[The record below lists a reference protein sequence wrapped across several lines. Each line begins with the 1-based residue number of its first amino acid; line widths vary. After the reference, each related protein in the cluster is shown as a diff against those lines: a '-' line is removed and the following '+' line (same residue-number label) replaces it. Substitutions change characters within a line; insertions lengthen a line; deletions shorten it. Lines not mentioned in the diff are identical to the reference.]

1 MPIIRSA
8 KKALRQTKKR
18 TKTNIVKRDAL
29 KLSIKQFRKMV
40 QTGKT
45 KEAKEQLKTV
55 FKKLDKAAK
64 TDLLK
69 RNTASRLKSR
79 LNLSL
84 NKMK

>member
-1 MPIIRSA
+1 MPIIKSA

-18 TKTNIVKRDAL
+18 TRANVIKKDEL
-29 KLSIKQFRKMV
+29 KLTIKQFRKMV
-40 QTGKT
+40 QTGKA
-45 KEAKEQLKTV
+45 KEAKKQLSIV

-69 RNTASRLKSR
+69 KNTASRLKSR